1 VVPKAVVHRTRS
13 KERTVGL
20 MVENAGIIPTGN

>member
-1 VVPKAVVHRTRS
+1 VVHRTRALQ
-13 KERTVGL
+13 RAVVL